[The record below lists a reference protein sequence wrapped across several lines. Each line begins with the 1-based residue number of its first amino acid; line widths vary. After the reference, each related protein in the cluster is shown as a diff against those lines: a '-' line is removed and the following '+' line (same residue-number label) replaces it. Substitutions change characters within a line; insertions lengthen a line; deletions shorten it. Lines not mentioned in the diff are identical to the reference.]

1 MMMVLNSQ
9 NRSELSPSKKIFNVS
24 ARVFQGFRR
33 YSAWQPQQKTICV
46 VSHQILQPE
55 GDVFG
60 IRHRLLNSSAR
71 VCANLVG
78 RATYVNVD
86 STFLKA
92 LVRVRV
98 WCARQLSQN
107 RENVKFLLA
116 IVISAIGL
124 LLSIVPETAIIRR
137 NYTHTPLAGRHLEL
151 RGEHVCV

>member
-1 MMMVLNSQ
+1 MMALNSQ

-33 YSAWQPQQKTICV
+33 YSAWQPQNKTEMCV

-71 VCANLVG
+71 VYANLVG

-86 STFLKA
+86 STFLTA
-92 LVRVRV
+92 LVRVKV
-98 WCARQLSQN
+98 CAR
-107 RENVKFLLA
+107 A
-116 IVISAIGL
+116 
-124 LLSIVPETAIIRR
+124 SIIAKP
-137 NYTHTPLAGRHLEL
+137 
-151 RGEHVCV
+151 